1 MSVRKYLSGNAVLN
15 CGFEIAKEGLIWGDD
30 EEKLFA
36 FQKSDYP
43 KFSFAQD
50 AEKNPSELN
59 LYAAKK
65 KPYCDVEAAV

>member
-1 MSVRKYLSGNAVLN
+1 LWFEVRKRVG
-15 CGFEIAKEGLIWGDD
+15 IWGDD

-36 FQKSDYP
+36 FQKNDYP
-43 KFSFAQD
+43 KFSFVQD

>member
-1 MSVRKYLSGNAVLN
+1 VRKRVR
-15 CGFEIAKEGLIWGDD
+15 IWGDD

-36 FQKSDYP
+36 FQKSDYL
-43 KFSFAQD
+43 KFSFVQD

-59 LYAAKK
+59 LYVAKK